1 MKIGLYL
8 RVSTENQKN
17 NTSLSYQKTLGI
29 DFCKRSNYEYEVF
42 EDVESGG
49 KYNRLEFDK
58 LKEKI
63 KSKELTG
70 IWVYDNDRLSRK
82 MEVGIKISDL
92 IVENDCRLFVGWE
105 EKKIESSGGRFE
117 YMIRS
122 VMSDYERMRIKERMD
137 FGKKKLLLDGGKL
150 GNVGYGFKR
159 EGKNVVVN
167 IEEGKIIKDVF
178 KIYNYKVV
186 KSYGNVYDRLKK
198 KYKKPILSISTI
210 GRILR
215 DKKYNGLYEGNLEGE
230 KYKIEFDKII
240 DDDIWEKT
248 QLKIKK
254 NKGSWRGNEKD
265 CFELKGKVICEGC
278 GNTMWVIKS
287 NQYRYY
293 TCSSKLKTVKEKR
306 KESGVS
312 FECSSKKN
320 LSNKINID
328 KLEKIIWNS
337 LFQVLHNSEDVKKE
351 YKKRY
356 DKELGLKERFKGKLI
371 FLNEKKER
379 ISNEFMKKI
388 EKLIEMGIDKEI
400 LEKLND
406 KYKNDILEIGTEIDN
421 IKLEEEKRE
430 VKDSIDGY
438 LELMKIDLNN
448 DFNITRTKDRVKII
462 DKYIESITVR
472 RTEKENY
479 SILLKLFLKDIGK
492 YENEKIE
499 ISEKG
504 LFYILKIKS
513 SQF

>member
-1 MKIGLYL
+1 M
-8 RVSTENQKN
+8 
-17 NTSLSYQKTLGI
+17 
-29 DFCKRSNYEYEVF
+29 
-42 EDVESGG
+42 
-49 KYNRLEFDK
+49 
-58 LKEKI
+58 
-63 KSKELTG
+63 
-70 IWVYDNDRLSRK
+70 
-82 MEVGIKISDL
+82 
-92 IVENDCRLFVGWE
+92 
-105 EKKIESSGGRFE
+105 
-117 YMIRS
+117 
-122 VMSDYERMRIKERMD
+122 
-137 FGKKKLLLDGGKL
+137 
-150 GNVGYGFKR
+150 
-159 EGKNVVVN
+159 
-167 IEEGKIIKDVF
+167 
-178 KIYNYKVV
+178 
-186 KSYGNVYDRLKK
+186 
-198 KYKKPILSISTI
+198 
-210 GRILR
+210 
-215 DKKYNGLYEGNLEGE
+215 
-230 KYKIEFDKII
+230 
-240 DDDIWEKT
+240 
-248 QLKIKK
+248 
-254 NKGSWRGNEKD
+254 
-265 CFELKGKVICEGC
+265 
-278 GNTMWVIKS
+278 
-287 NQYRYY
+287 
-293 TCSSKLKTVKEKR
+293 KTVKEKR

-462 DKYIESITVR
+462 DKYIESITVK

-504 LFYILKIKS
+504 LFYTLKIKS
-513 SQF
+513 T